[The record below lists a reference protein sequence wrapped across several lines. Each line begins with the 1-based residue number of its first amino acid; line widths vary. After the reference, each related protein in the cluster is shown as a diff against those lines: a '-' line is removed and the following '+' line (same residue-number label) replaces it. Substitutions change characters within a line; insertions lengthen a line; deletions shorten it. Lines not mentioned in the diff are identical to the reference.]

1 MNVKVE
7 ALDQHKVSLAIEL
20 PAEAVQ
26 KGFKQAVARIAN
38 QVRIPGFR
46 KGKASRKVLEMHF
59 GKEAVVAEAKDIV
72 INGALSEAM
81 QQEKIIPITQADVK
95 EDLFSET
102 EGAKFTATFV
112 KRPEVELGE
121 YKGLEAAHE
130 EPEISDAQVEAE
142 MKKAA
147 EQSARLEKAEE
158 GAILAKGDYAVIDF
172 KGFVDG
178 KPFEGGEGKTYP
190 LEIGSQSFIPGFEE
204 QLEGHKAGDDV
215 EVKVTFPE
223 TYFVDALKGK
233 EAEFKVHINDVKRKQ
248 LPALD
253 DAFAKSISQ
262 FDKMDDLKASVKQ
275 QMQLQAIQQ
284 AEEAYHE
291 ALVAQAVANAKVDI
305 PQEMVEQRIDE
316 IVEEISMNLE
326 SRDMKLA
333 DYLKNI
339 GQTEE
344 QLRKNY
350 EKTAEEQV
358 RQGLVLETIAEKEE
372 LDVTNQDLSME
383 VYSMA
388 HQFNADPKDVMKII
402 KEEGRVNML
411 INSVLRKK
419 AAAFIYGA
427 AKKAEADKKEA
438 EEAPAAEA
446 AAPKTEGDF
455 NAMTVKDL
463 KAYAQ
468 EKGIAIESKAKKA
481 EIIDTIMAAEK
492 E

>member
-1 MNVKVE
+1 M
-7 ALDQHKVSLAIEL
+7 
-20 PAEAVQ
+20 
-26 KGFKQAVARIAN
+26 
-38 QVRIPGFR
+38 
-46 KGKASRKVLEMHF
+46 
-59 GKEAVVAEAKDIV
+59 
-72 INGALSEAM
+72 
-81 QQEKIIPITQADVK
+81 
-95 EDLFSET
+95 
-102 EGAKFTATFV
+102 
-112 KRPEVELGE
+112 
-121 YKGLEAAHE
+121 
-130 EPEISDAQVEAE
+130 
-142 MKKAA
+142 
-147 EQSARLEKAEE
+147 
-158 GAILAKGDYAVIDF
+158 
-172 KGFVDG
+172 VD
-178 KPFEGGEGKTYP
+178 
-190 LEIGSQSFIPGFEE
+190 
-204 QLEGHKAGDDV
+204 
-215 EVKVTFPE
+215 
-223 TYFVDALKGK
+223 
-233 EAEFKVHINDVKRKQ
+233 
-248 LPALD
+248 
-253 DAFAKSISQ
+253 
-262 FDKMDDLKASVKQ
+262 
-275 QMQLQAIQQ
+275 
-284 AEEAYHE
+284 
-291 ALVAQAVANAKVDI
+291 
-305 PQEMVEQRIDE
+305 QRIDE

-427 AKKAEADKKEA
+427 AKKAE
-438 EEAPAAEA
+438 EAPAAEA
-446 AAPKTEGDF
+446 AAPKTEEDF

>member
-1 MNVKVE
+1 MSTTVEKISSNKVKLSFDIDAAKFDE
-7 ALDQHKVSLAIEL
+7 AMGKAYIKVRG
-20 PAEAVQ
+20 Q
-26 KGFKQAVARIAN
+26 VA
-38 QVRIPGFR
+38 IPGFR
-46 KGKASRKVLEMHF
+46 KGHAPRKMIENMYGEGVFYDEAFELIFDEVYGPAIDENKLEVVDRPQVDIQQIGT
-59 GKEAVVAEAKDIV
+59 GK
-72 INGALSEAM
+72 NL
-81 QQEKIIPITQADVK
+81 Q
-95 EDLFSET
+95 
-102 EGAKFTATFV
+102 FTCEVFV
-112 KRPEVELGE
+112 KPDVTLGE
-121 YKGLEAAHE
+121 YKGVEVKKEHTLVTEDDVNA
-130 EPEISDAQVEAE
+130 EIEKERNKQ
-142 MKKAA
+142 AA
-147 EQSARLEKAEE
+147 EVSVDDRAVAE
-158 GAILAKGDYAVIDF
+158 GDTVNLDYS
-172 KGFVDG
+172 GSVDG
-178 KPFEGGEGKTYP
+178 VKFAGGTAEGQTLK
-190 LEIGSQSFIPGFEE
+190 IGSHTFIPGFEE
-204 QLEGHKAGDDV
+204 QLEGQKAGDDV

-305 PQEMVEQRIDE
+305 PHEMVDQRIDE

-446 AAPKTEGDF
+446 AAPKTEEDF